1 MSDFKYSLNGS
12 TIRTTGVMRQIE
24 VAAAAGYVGIEL
36 WFDKIDEHTAAGGTV
51 TEIKQAL
58 DDHGLAVPTT
68 IYLYDWFDTTG
79 ASYEQA
85 LEESKRRMEIGAQL
99 GAPFVIAGPPRGMAD
114 YELGAQ
120 HYRQLLEIGTTIGI
134 KPAMEFLGFVEQLN
148 TIEDALDVMERSG
161 RGDATT
167 VLDPAHIY
175 RGGGSV
181 EAIAKL
187 RPQQIAISHFDDCPA
202 DVPQEIQH
210 DEHRVMP
217 GEGIFDLQR
226 YLNLLR
232 EIGYCEY
239 LSLELFREDL
249 WAGDPLEVVRIG
261 LEKMRAV
268 VEQ

>member
-1 MSDFKYSLNGS
+1 MTDFKYSLNGS
-12 TIRTTGVMRQIE
+12 TIRTTDVMRQIE

-36 WFDKIDEHTAAGGTV
+36 WFDKIDEYTAAGGTV
-51 TEIKQAL
+51 AEIKQAL

-68 IYLYDWFDTTG
+68 IYLCDWFDTAG
-79 ASYEQA
+79 AAYQQA

-99 GAPFVIAGPPRGMAD
+99 EAPFVIAGPPRGRAD
-114 YELGAQ
+114 YELGAR
-120 HYRQLLEIGTTIGI
+120 HYRELLEMGAAVGI

-161 RGDATT
+161 RDDATT

-181 EAIAKL
+181 ETIASL
-187 RPQQIAISHFDDCPA
+187 RPEQIAVSHFDDCPA
-202 DVPQEIQH
+202 EVPREIQE

-217 GEGIFDLQR
+217 GEGIFDLSR
-226 YLNLLR
+226 YLELLR
-232 EIGYCEY
+232 QIGYNGF

-249 WAGDPLEVVRIG
+249 WASDPLEVVRMG